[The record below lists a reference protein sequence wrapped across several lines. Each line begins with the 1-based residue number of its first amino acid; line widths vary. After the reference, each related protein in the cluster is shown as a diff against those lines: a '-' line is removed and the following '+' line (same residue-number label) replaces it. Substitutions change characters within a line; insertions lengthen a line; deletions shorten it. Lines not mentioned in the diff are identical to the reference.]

1 MRCRCVSEVS
11 SSAPLNLFNTEP
23 GEMGQVDVD
32 VAQALADVATIAILQ
47 HRASLEA
54 QIVNEQLNG
63 ALNSRIVIE
72 QAKGMV
78 AEREQLNMEQAFDR
92 LRGHARNHNLRLG
105 DVARSVIEGH
115 LAVSTLDR

>member
-1 MRCRCVSEVS
+1 MRLRGVVIG
-11 SSAPLNLFNTEP
+11 ALNLFNTEP
-23 GEMGQVDVD
+23 GEMGQVDVE

-54 QIVNEQLNG
+54 QVVNEQLNG

-105 DVARSVIEGH
+105 DVARSVIDGD